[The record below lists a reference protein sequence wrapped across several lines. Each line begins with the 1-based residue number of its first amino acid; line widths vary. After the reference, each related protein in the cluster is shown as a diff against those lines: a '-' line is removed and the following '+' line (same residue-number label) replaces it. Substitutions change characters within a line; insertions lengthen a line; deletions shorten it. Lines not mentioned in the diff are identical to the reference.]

1 MSKFK
6 ACFPKK
12 SPWRTAILSACLL
25 LLSFEVY
32 SATHENRNIIGDIKN
47 IVWRPIL
54 SSWLV
59 SPDFFDDDRKLSE
72 QIRKSESQHASYSN
86 ELPSYGFNKKALI
99 TKLMIQASPNAS
111 NTKYIIYVNYPLLD
125 HIKLFRLTSKGNL
138 TQLNHTGDSLNF
150 ESKAIPSRAFAF
162 PITLQAGS
170 NHTYYFAAKSRDTLE
185 MPISL
190 FTQAEFDKHK
200 QTEQY
205 VLGSYFGGV
214 IVIAFFML
222 TLYVNFRDR
231 MLITISIYLI
241 CLAGVVGSVT
251 GVTSQIVITDSPEL
265 AKNIRIIWLAVAMM
279 CTMLFGIDYL
289 ESKKNM
295 PKLHCAF
302 LATTAGCAL
311 LPFLMIFIPFFYLI
325 QLTLVF
331 CIVVAIIAITA
342 CIIMLRKK
350 YKPAI
355 YYSLAWCWF
364 LFGSVANVGRAF
376 GLLPINTWTEYGF
389 QWGSMVSVV
398 CLALGIAS
406 KFHSERENLSKL
418 EKLAFK
424 EKQDRLK
431 AQITTQEE
439 QLKSKNAEA
448 DSRAKGEFLAN
459 MSHEI
464 RTPMNGVLGL
474 TQLLKDTPLT
484 PIQKNLL
491 STIETSGKTLLGVLN
506 DILDYSKIESGKFD
520 VEEIPVKPEEIVKNT
535 TELFRQRA
543 KEKNLNISCHVEPNV
558 PDIIASDPTRLSQIL
573 LNLTSNA
580 LKFTNEGE
588 IRIKVLR
595 SSNQH
600 LRFEVSDTGIGL
612 SKEQQKKLFQS
623 FSQADSS
630 TTRKFGGTGLGL
642 YISRRLSEL
651 MGGEIGVESA
661 YNKGATFWFTI
672 LVNETIQA
680 NSRDT
685 KIQSL
690 TLDEKLK
697 CSDFSM
703 LNIMV
708 AEDNKVNQ
716 MVIKGLL
723 KKLNIEPVIVENGAE
738 CVSTL
743 CSAGKIFNCLLMD
756 CEMPEVDGYEATSR
770 IRENKEISQPVII
783 GLSANALK
791 EQEEKAIAVGMN
803 EYLRKPIDLEQLIE
817 KLEFAKKYIK

>member
-6 ACFPKK
+6 AYHPKK
-12 SPWRTAILSACLL
+12 SPWHIAILSVWLL
-25 LLSFEVY
+25 LLSCPTY
-32 SATHENRNIIGDIKN
+32 SAAPKNLNTIGDVKN
-47 IVWRPIL
+47 ILWRPIL

-59 SPDFFDDDRKLSE
+59 SPDFFDDDNKLGE
-72 QIRKSESQHASYSN
+72 QILKGEPQNIPYSN
-86 ELPSYGFNKKALI
+86 ELPSYGFNQKVLI
-99 TKLMIQASPNAS
+99 TKLEVQASRKSSGS
-111 NTKYIIYVNYPLLD
+111 NYIIYINYPLLD
-125 HIKLFRLTSKGNL
+125 HIKLFRLSSKDNL
-138 TQLNHTGDSLNF
+138 TPLYHTGDSLGF
-150 ESKAIPSRAFAF
+150 ESKAIPNRAFAF
-162 PITLQAGS
+162 PITLQAGDS
-170 NHTYYFAAKSRDTLE
+170 HTYYFAAKSRDTLE
-185 MPISL
+185 IPISL
-190 FTQAEFDKHK
+190 FTRDEFNKHT

-214 IVIAFFML
+214 IVMAFFMI

-231 MLITISIYLI
+231 MLIIISIYLI

-265 AKNIRIIWLAVAMM
+265 AKNIRIIWLSVAMM
-279 CTMLFGIDYL
+279 CTMLFGVDYL
-289 ESKKNM
+289 ESKNNM
-295 PKLHCAF
+295 PKLHWAF
-302 LATTAGCAL
+302 LATSVGCAL
-311 LPFLMIFIPFFYLI
+311 LPFLIIFIPFFYLI
-325 QLTLVF
+325 QLTLIF
-331 CIVVAIIAITA
+331 CILVAIIAITA

-376 GLLPINTWTEYGF
+376 GLLPINAWTEYGF

-406 KFHSERENLSKL
+406 KFNAERENHSKL
-418 EKLAFK
+418 EKMAFK

-431 AQITTQEE
+431 AQIVMQEE
-439 QLKSKNAEA
+439 QIKSKNAEA
-448 DSRAKGEFLAN
+448 ESKAKGEFLAN

-484 PIQKNLL
+484 ATQKNLL

-520 VEEIPVKPEEIVKNT
+520 IEEIPVKPEEIVKNT

-543 KEKNLNISCHVEPNV
+543 KEKNLNISCHIEQNV
-558 PDIIASDPTRLSQIL
+558 PQIIASDPTRLSQIL

-580 LKFTNEGE
+580 LKFTNEGS
-588 IRIKVLR
+588 IQIKVLR
-595 SSNQH
+595 NSNQH

-612 SKEQQKKLFQS
+612 SQEQQKKLFQS

-651 MGGEIGVESA
+651 MGGEIGVESED
-661 YNKGATFWFTI
+661 NKGATFWFTI
-672 LVNETIQA
+672 LVNETLQP
-680 NSRDT
+680 NSRET
-685 KIQSL
+685 TTQSL

-697 CSDFSM
+697 DSDFSM
-703 LNIMV
+703 LNLMV

-723 KKLNIEPVIVENGAE
+723 KKLDIEPVIVENGAE
-738 CVSTL
+738 CVSSV
-743 CSAGKIFNCLLMD
+743 CSAEKAFNCLLMD

-770 IRENKEISQPVII
+770 IRENRKISQPVII

-791 EQEEKAIAVGMN
+791 EQEEKAIEVGMN
-803 EYLRKPIDLEQLIE
+803 EYLRKPIDLEQLLE
-817 KLEFAKKYIK
+817 KLIFAKKHIE